1 MDEQGYVIVDKE
13 TGLYFARNCSE
24 RYTVNLWQAPKYQ
37 EKKYAQRMLDMIK
50 RSPATYKNA
59 KTENL
64 SLQLCNL
71 KGLKEKTP
79 EEQLSREQEE
89 ELQAF
94 MQEIGRGTA
103 YDKISDFCKNPLFIE
118 PLRKMLLEKIKHD
131 TDVTIDLLH
140 VIELT
145 PYSQDLSAK
154 LVKFERNQR
163 LDRRKY
169 KDALSLLELLYPKG
183 AVTTTEER
191 MRQYVKRVV
200 KIQTERRVY
209 VVRTQEVSKSFSSLF
224 KEEGGMMYLA
234 MRRPLPSKT
243 AGLNW
248 LTETRRKVSQLL

>member
-13 TGLYFARNCSE
+13 TSLYFARNCSE
-24 RYTVNLWQAPKYQ
+24 RYTVNLWQASKYQ
-37 EKKYAQRMLDMIK
+37 EEKYAQRMLDMIK
-50 RSPATYKNA
+50 RSPATYKTA
-59 KTENL
+59 KSENL

-79 EEQLSREQEE
+79 EELLSREQEE
-89 ELQAF
+89 ELQSF

-118 PLRKMLLEKIKHD
+118 PLRKLML
-131 TDVTIDLLH
+131 
-140 VIELT
+140 
-145 PYSQDLSAK
+145 YSQDLSTK

-169 KDALSLLELLYPKG
+169 EDALNLLELLYLKRS
-183 AVTTTEER
+183 VTTMEER
-191 MRQYVKRVV
+191 RRQYVKRVV
-200 KIQTERRVY
+200 KIQTERRLY
-209 VVRTQEVSKSFSSLF
+209 VVRTQEVSESFSSLF
-224 KEEGGMMYLA
+224 KEKGGKMYLA
-234 MRRPLPSKT
+234 MRRPLPSKV